1 MVMAREEKKNDN
13 GNGHKREVVSAGG
26 SASELMG
33 EMQKHAGKGVSTKS
47 EDSLVPL
54 VYVLD
59 SKSPQCDER
68 SGQYIPGA
76 KGGHIWL
83 RNYAVVDGQTGIK
96 FQPCSDIWV
105 DWVEWVPRERGGG
118 FVGRHPTRPE
128 DAIEAPHPENPNK
141 KRWMRQNG
149 NEVRETRN
157 VAGYVITS
165 RGDLPFVIPFSS
177 TGHTVAKGWNFTM
190 MTHKLPNGDIE
201 PSFARRYL
209 LKTRQRTNTQGKWYV
224 FDISEDEVQVKDDSG
239 KIVKDEEGNAV
250 LSSYVTLEQFKRGA
264 DLYEAFKTG
273 AKRAEE
279 EVAVAGAEDDDA
291 M

>member
-1 MVMAREEKKNDN
+1 MVMQRRALEE
-13 GNGHKREVVSAGG
+13 GVVEKAPATDVATTQSGPP
-26 SASELMG
+26 SELMG
-33 EMQKHAGKGVSTKS
+33 EMQKHAGQGVSTKS

-54 VYVLD
+54 IYVLD

-68 SGQYIPGA
+68 GSQYIPGA

-83 RNYAVVDGQTGIK
+83 RNFGVVDGQVGIE

-118 FVGRHPTRPE
+118 FVGRHANKPE
-128 DAIEAPHPENPNK
+128 DVTESPHPENPNK
-141 KRWMRQNG
+141 MRLMRKNG

-157 VAGYVITS
+157 VAGYVITDQ
-165 RGDLPFVIPFSS
+165 GDVPFVIPFSS

-190 MTHKLPNGDIE
+190 LSHKMPNGKIE
-201 PSFARRYL
+201 PSFARKYR

-224 FDISEDEVQVKDDSG
+224 FDVSDAG
-239 KIVKDEEGNAV
+239 
-250 LSSYVTLEQFKRGA
+250 YVDVDQFRRGA
-264 DLYEAFKTG
+264 ALYEAFKTG
-273 AKRAEE
+273 AKKAEE
-279 EVAVAGAEDDDA
+279 EVAVGGHADDSDA